1 MRLKLDIPSN
11 RSNNKIEFNNA
22 LFILGAN
29 GSGKTRLGAFIEKN
43 KDRLILKDL
52 EDREQCNLNPSDF
65 IINRV
70 TAQKV
75 IQIPSSISVGNK
87 SEKSLFNALIN
98 GSEYNDYQSYDLVYR
113 YQILHN
119 VGNDYEPE
127 MKYSIGA
134 LNDYNLLLQ
143 YLFTKHTKTTDNDRQ
158 LKKISEE
165 KIELEI
171 CYEIWEKIFN
181 RRKIFKSG
189 FELKAHFIES
199 SVEYTASSL
208 SDGERVAFYLIAK
221 IIISP
226 KNSIIIIDEPEL
238 HLNKAITHLL
248 YNELMLYRNDCAFI
262 FMTHDLGLAS
272 SFSHRK
278 LWLKEYLGNDKW
290 DYVLLSEN
298 QTELP
303 EDLLFKVLGS
313 RRNIIFVEGNED
325 SYDSRLYKI
334 LFPEAL
340 ILPVGSCLNVITYV
354 KSLNANV
361 NLLNN
366 IEVKGIID
374 RDRRDDS
381 EIENLRTQN
390 IKTIPYA
397 EVENIFISEE
407 IIKLIYNKYPNEDSD
422 AVNKCIEHI
431 KVLFKKQIDSQKKEF
446 IRDRFK
452 YRLNTL
458 DVSDIDI
465 DNLSNRFSNLYSETK
480 SEIDNKFQDT
490 EKLSYK
496 EILKIFNKKS
506 LIGEVSKILLS
517 HKDSNKFCYTVLETL
532 KKNPEEIT
540 NLLHSLELD
549 DLI

>member
-1 MRLKLDIPSN
+1 MRLELDIPSDSDN
-11 RSNNKIEFNNA
+11 KKIEFDNA

-29 GSGKTRLGAFIEKN
+29 GSGKTNLGAFLEKKKEFFTLSNDESISIEN
-43 KDRLILKDL
+43 KTIHRI
-52 EDREQCNLNPSDF
+52 
-65 IINRV
+65 

-75 IQIPSSISVGNK
+75 IQFPISISVGDK
-87 SEKSLFNALIN
+87 DEKALFNILIN
-98 GSEYNDYQSYDLVYR
+98 GAEKSEIQDHTLQYKYKSLSSSQQYDDEMRYR
-113 YQILHN
+113 
-119 VGNDYEPE
+119 
-127 MKYSIGA
+127 IGA
-134 LNDYNLLLQ
+134 LNDYTILLQ
-143 YLFTKHTKTTDNDRQ
+143 YLFTKHTKISDSDRR
-158 LKKISEE
+158 KKSFSQE
-165 KIELEI
+165 KTELETCI
-171 CYEIWEKIFN
+171 EIWEKIFP
-181 RRKIFKSG
+181 RRKIYKDG
-189 FELKAHFIES
+189 FELKASFLNREMN
-199 SVEYTASSL
+199 YTASSL
-208 SDGERVAFYLIAK
+208 SDGERIAFYLIAK
-221 IIISP
+221 VIISP
-226 KNSIIIIDEPEL
+226 INSIIIVDEPEL
-238 HLNKAITHLL
+238 HLNRSITYLL
-248 YNELMLYRNDCAFI
+248 YNELMSYRNDCAFI

-272 SFSHRK
+272 SFSHKK
-278 LWLKEYLGNDKW
+278 LWLKEYLGDDKW

-325 SYDSRLYKI
+325 SYDSRLYQI
-334 LFPEAL
+334 LFPDAF

-361 NLLNN
+361 NLLDN

-374 RDRRDDS
+374 RDRRYDS
-381 EIENLRTQN
+381 EIENLRTKN

-407 IIKLIYNKYPNEDSD
+407 IIKLIYKNYPNEDSD

-431 KVLFKKQIDSQKKEF
+431 KDLFKKQIDSQKKEF

-452 YRLNTL
+452 HRLNIL

-480 SEIDNKFQDT
+480 SEIDNKFQDA